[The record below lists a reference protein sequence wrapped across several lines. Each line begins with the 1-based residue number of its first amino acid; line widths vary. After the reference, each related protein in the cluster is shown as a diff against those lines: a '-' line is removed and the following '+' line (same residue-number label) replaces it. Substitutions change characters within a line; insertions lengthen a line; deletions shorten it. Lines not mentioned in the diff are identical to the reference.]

1 MTTLATWRPF
11 PELRT
16 CRRDVD
22 DIFDHFFG
30 RPDSGISTSTSAFVP
45 AAEWFARDDE
55 IVVRLDLPGI
65 DAKEVELTVEGQR
78 LTVTGERKSV
88 TEDETHSEVRYGSFS
103 RSVRLPRNV
112 DPESV
117 NATYKDGVLEIT
129 MKAPAGTVARKVPI
143 TVH

>member
-11 PELRT
+11 SDLRT
-16 CRRDVD
+16 CRRDFD
-22 DIFDHFFG
+22 DVFDHFFG
-30 RPDSGISTSTSAFVP
+30 RAENGITTRDWAFVP
-45 AAEWFARDDE
+45 AAEWFTRDDE

-65 DAKEVELTVEGQR
+65 DAKEVDLTVEGQK
-78 LTVTGERKSV
+78 LTVSGERKTVREEES
-88 TEDETHSEVRYGSFS
+88 HSEVRYGKFS
-103 RSVRLPRNV
+103 RAVRLPRNV

>member
-11 PELRT
+11 SELRT

-30 RPDSGISTSTSAFVP
+30 KTDGGISTSASAFVP
-45 AAEWFARDDE
+45 AAEWFTRDDE

-78 LTVTGERKSV
+78 LTVSGERKSV
-88 TEDETHSEVRYGSFS
+88 TEEESHSEVRYGSFS
-103 RSVRLPRNV
+103 RAVRLPRNV
-112 DPESV
+112 DAESV